1 MNAIEVQDLK
11 KAYNAEATVLKNMD
25 FTVKEGEF
33 FAIVGPSGCGKSTL
47 LRIIAGLEQVTDGML
62 MMNGQ
67 EATYKRPDERN
78 ISMVFQN
85 YALFPHMTVAQN
97 ITFGLHVKKISK
109 EEQKKRCM
117 DAAQLLG
124 LQDLL
129 ERKPRELSGGQRQRV
144 ALGRAIASQA
154 PICLMDEPLSNLDAK
169 LRSKMRSE
177 VRQIQ
182 RRLGMT
188 MIYVTHDQIEAMT
201 MADRMMVL
209 NGGDIQQ
216 IGDPLHVYNHP
227 ENKFVATFIGSP
239 PMNMIEATLNQQVLQ
254 ITDEWQLST
263 LAIANNKVYVGV
275 RPEHIAPAGSDKP
288 SFLGKVEHVEILG
301 TETLIMFSL
310 NGEQW
315 IAKWAGQWNFQAGE
329 QIPFKVDTAHL
340 HLFDF
345 ATEKRIEATELLA
358 SMEVTV

>member
-62 MMNGQ
+62 IMNGQ

-216 IGDPLHVYNHP
+216 IGDPLHVYNQP

-239 PMNMIEATLNQQVLQ
+239 PMNMIEATINQQVLQ

-263 LAIANNKVYVGV
+263 LATANNKVYVGV

-345 ATEKRIEATELLA
+345 ATEKRIEVTELLA
-358 SMEVTV
+358 STEVTV

>member
-1 MNAIEVQDLK
+1 MNAIEVQSLK
-11 KAYNAEATVLKNMD
+11 KAYNAETTILKDMD

-47 LRIIAGLEQVTDGML
+47 LRIIAGLEQVTDGTL
-62 MMNGQ
+62 IMNGQ
-67 EATYKRPDERN
+67 DATYRRPDERN

-117 DAAQLLG
+117 EAAELLG
-124 LQDLL
+124 LQHLL

-216 IGDPLHVYNHP
+216 VGEPLHVYNHP

-239 PMNMIEATLNQQVLQ
+239 PMNMIEATWHQQMLQ
-254 ITDEWQLST
+254 ITDEWQLKAVRT
-263 LAIANNKVYVGV
+263 GQEKLYVGV
-275 RPEHIAPAGSDKP
+275 RPEHIMHASGGKP
-288 SFLGKVEHVEILG
+288 SFIGKVEHVEILG
-301 TETLIMFSL
+301 TETLIMFSI

-315 IAKWAGQWNFQAGE
+315 IAKWAGQWNFEAGE
-329 QIPFKVDTAHL
+329 MLPLKVDIEHL

-345 ATEKRIEATELLA
+345 ETEKRVETAEVLMMEAL
-358 SMEVTV
+358 V